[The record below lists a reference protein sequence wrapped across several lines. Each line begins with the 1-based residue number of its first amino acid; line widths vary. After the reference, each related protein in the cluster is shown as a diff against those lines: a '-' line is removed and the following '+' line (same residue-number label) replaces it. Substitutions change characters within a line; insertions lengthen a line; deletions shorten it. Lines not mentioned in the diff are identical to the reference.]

1 MSSTSGHPA
10 IYTTF
15 KYSQMMQ
22 FQEEPEKRQPPTQPR
37 NLELPSGKDSTEQ
50 SSNDYQPRQIFCFID
65 EQELRRPGN
74 NPVRRAVRSRARRD
88 ADLKRQLLNTAA
100 RMKLG
105 NPRRLLVRSQPHV
118 NTAVLPH
125 RDVLAAIQPP
135 IGISKLQDSGI
146 GM

>member
-1 MSSTSGHPA
+1 M
-10 IYTTF
+10 
-15 KYSQMMQ
+15 
-22 FQEEPEKRQPPTQPR
+22 QPPTQPS
-37 NLELPSGKDSTEQ
+37 NLGLPSGKDSTEQ
-50 SSNDYQPRQIFCFID
+50 SPNDHQAGQIFCFID

-100 RMKLG
+100 KMKLG
-105 NPRRLLVRSQPHV
+105 HPRKLLVKGQPHV

-135 IGISKLQDSGI
+135 IATSKLQGSGL